1 MFSFQ
6 QYSKQSNSK
15 PKYPI
20 TYYKKENLSNLSST
34 SLHLDFSSLYN
45 NTNIHMKQTSSLSK
59 TKTKPTHLKRQLNM
73 SHLPTETYIHLT
85 TTSPIHKGR
94 SKVTKTKNNSI
105 SNGISGNNSQKK
117 FQVLAGAKP
126 KIVVKNS
133 LKEIGI
139 KKGNAHRTC
148 KTLSMANLSFNNG
161 KGNTNTIQD
170 TKVKIEKNIR
180 YNMLTTI
187 KSDNKEPFKIAQQ
200 IMNTTGNKTNVD
212 NKSVYSQLE
221 SNLDNVMKDI
231 DNKSKKAHYEIIKQ
245 LCKEFIQ
252 ICPNEQCGALNKLFN
267 GYNKLIAKFT
277 AENKML
283 YEKGIEKQNKL
294 NKVNKYLAKCMK
306 QLQDKEKEIDELKN
320 IIKNM
325 SFGTA
330 NGNCLQSFSL
340 KSTNN
345 MSKDSNST
353 AGINSLSNENNNN
366 QQLQLLQMQQIQ
378 SNKAISDNDNEN
390 IKRKK
395 SHKKVIEEFNKQ
407 NYKDLDALYF
417 IDKVEMDSK
426 DKMNI
431 CGIGVPNLKIESEVS
446 GDDEDEE
453 SEENYTN
460 SKMYIEDGIYNDE
473 EEEEIEEQEDE

>member
-6 QYSKQSNSK
+6 QYSKQSHSK

-45 NTNIHMKQTSSLSK
+45 NTNINTKQTSSLSK
-59 TKTKPTHLKRQLNM
+59 TKTKPTHLKRELNM

-126 KIVVKNS
+126 KVVVKSS

-221 SNLDNVMKDI
+221 SNLDSVMKDI
-231 DNKSKKAHYEIIKQ
+231 DNKPKKIHYNIIKQ
-245 LCKEFIQ
+245 HCKEFIQ
-252 ICPNEQCGALNKLFN
+252 ICPNEQCGVLNKLFN
-267 GYNKLIAKFT
+267 GYNKLIAKFS

-283 YEKGIEKQNKL
+283 YEKGIEKHNKL
-294 NKVNKYLAKCMK
+294 NKVNKYLSKCMK
-306 QLQDKEKEIDELKN
+306 QLQDKEKEIEELKN

-330 NGNCLQSFSL
+330 QSFSL

-366 QQLQLLQMQQIQ
+366 NNQQLQLLQMQQIQ
-378 SNKAISDNDNEN
+378 SNKAISDDNDDV
-390 IKRKK
+390 KRIK

-446 GDDEDEE
+446 GDDDEEE
-453 SEENYTN
+453 SEEDYTN
-460 SKMYIEDGIYNDE
+460 SQMYIEDGMYND
-473 EEEEIEEQEDE
+473 EEEEIEEQEEE

>member
-6 QYSKQSNSK
+6 QYSKQSHSK

-45 NTNIHMKQTSSLSK
+45 NTNINTKQTSSLSK
-59 TKTKPTHLKRQLNM
+59 TKTKPTHLKRELNM

-94 SKVTKTKNNSI
+94 SNVKKSKNNSI

-126 KIVVKNS
+126 KVVVKSN
-133 LKEIGI
+133 LKEMGI

-221 SNLDNVMKDI
+221 SNLDSVMKDI
-231 DNKSKKAHYEIIKQ
+231 DNKPKKIHYDIIKQ
-245 LCKEFIQ
+245 YCKEFIQ
-252 ICPNEQCGALNKLFN
+252 ICPNEQCGVLNKLFN
-267 GYNKLIAKFT
+267 GYNKLIAKFSK
-277 AENKML
+277 ENKML
-283 YEKGIEKQNKL
+283 YEKGIEKHNKL
-294 NKVNKYLAKCMK
+294 NKVNKYLSKCMK
-306 QLQDKEKEIDELKN
+306 QLQDKEKEIEELKN

-330 NGNCLQSFSL
+330 QSFSL

-353 AGINSLSNENNNN
+353 AGINSLSNDNNNN

-378 SNKAISDNDNEN
+378 SNKAISDDNDNV
-390 IKRKK
+390 KRMK

-446 GDDEDEE
+446 GDDEEEE
-453 SEENYTN
+453 SEEDYTN
-460 SKMYIEDGIYNDE
+460 SKMYIEDGMYNDDD
-473 EEEEIEEQEDE
+473 EEEEIEEQEEE

>member
-6 QYSKQSNSK
+6 QYSKQSHSK

-45 NTNIHMKQTSSLSK
+45 NTNINTKQTSSLSK
-59 TKTKPTHLKRQLNM
+59 TKTKPTHLKRELNM

-126 KIVVKNS
+126 KVVVKSS

-200 IMNTTGNKTNVD
+200 IMNTTGNKMNVD

-221 SNLDNVMKDI
+221 SNLDSVMKDI
-231 DNKSKKAHYEIIKQ
+231 DNKPKKIHYNIIKQ
-245 LCKEFIQ
+245 HCKEFIQ
-252 ICPNEQCGALNKLFN
+252 ICPNEQCGVLNKLFN
-267 GYNKLIAKFT
+267 GYNKLIAKFS

-283 YEKGIEKQNKL
+283 YEKGIEKHNKL
-294 NKVNKYLAKCMK
+294 NKVNKYLSKCMK
-306 QLQDKEKEIDELKN
+306 QLQDKEKEIEELKN

-330 NGNCLQSFSL
+330 QSFSL

-366 QQLQLLQMQQIQ
+366 NNQQLQLLQMQQIQ
-378 SNKAISDNDNEN
+378 SNKAISDDNDDV
-390 IKRKK
+390 KRIK

-446 GDDEDEE
+446 GGDDEEE
-453 SEENYTN
+453 SEEDYTN
-460 SKMYIEDGIYNDE
+460 SQMYIEDGMYND
-473 EEEEIEEQEDE
+473 EEEEIEEQEEE

>member
-6 QYSKQSNSK
+6 QYSKQSHSK

-45 NTNIHMKQTSSLSK
+45 NSNIHLKQTSSLSK
-59 TKTKPTHLKRQLNM
+59 TKAKPTHLKRELNM
-73 SHLPTETYIHLT
+73 SHLPTETCIHLT

-94 SKVTKTKNNSI
+94 SKATKTKNNSI

-117 FQVLAGAKP
+117 FQVAAGAKP
-126 KIVVKNS
+126 KMLVKNS
-133 LKEIGI
+133 VGI

-170 TKVKIEKNIR
+170 TKVKLEKNIR

-187 KSDNKEPFKIAQQ
+187 KSENKEPFKIAQQ
-200 IMNTTGNKTNVD
+200 IMNTSGNKANTD
-212 NKSVYSQLE
+212 NKGVYSQLE
-221 SNLDNVMKDI
+221 GNLESTMKDI
-231 DNKSKKAHYEIIKQ
+231 DNKPKKAHYDTLKQ
-245 LCKEFIQ
+245 HCKEFMQ
-252 ICPNEQCGALNKLFN
+252 VCPNEQCGLLNKLFN
-267 GYNKLIAKFT
+267 GYNKLIGKFS

-283 YEKGIEKQNKL
+283 FEKGIEKQNKL

-306 QLQDKEKEIDELKN
+306 QLQEKEKEIEELKN

-330 NGNCLQSFSL
+330 TGHCMQSFSL

-353 AGINSLSNENNNN
+353 AGINSLSHEGNGN

-378 SNKAISDNDNEN
+378 SNKASNDSDSANAKR
-390 IKRKK
+390 IKP
-395 SHKKVIEEFNKQ
+395 HKKVIEELNKQ

-417 IDKVEMDSK
+417 TDKVEMDSK

-431 CGIGVPNLKIESEVS
+431 CRIGVPNLKIESEVS

-453 SEENYTN
+453 SDENYTN

-473 EEEEIEEQEDE
+473 EEEEIEEQENE

>member
-6 QYSKQSNSK
+6 QYSKQSHSK

-45 NTNIHMKQTSSLSK
+45 NTNINTKQTSSLSK
-59 TKTKPTHLKRQLNM
+59 TKTKPTHLKRELNM

-126 KIVVKNS
+126 KVVVKSS

-221 SNLDNVMKDI
+221 SNLDSVMKDI
-231 DNKSKKAHYEIIKQ
+231 DNKPKKIHYNIIKQ
-245 LCKEFIQ
+245 HCKEFIQ
-252 ICPNEQCGALNKLFN
+252 ICPNEQCGVLNKLFN
-267 GYNKLIAKFT
+267 GYNKLIAKFS

-283 YEKGIEKQNKL
+283 YEKGIEKHNKL
-294 NKVNKYLAKCMK
+294 NKVNKYLSKCMK
-306 QLQDKEKEIDELKN
+306 QLQDKEKEIEELKN

-330 NGNCLQSFSL
+330 QSFSL

-366 QQLQLLQMQQIQ
+366 NNQQLQLLQMQQIQ
-378 SNKAISDNDNEN
+378 SNKAISDDNDDVKQ
-390 IKRKK
+390 IK

-446 GDDEDEE
+446 GDDDEEE
-453 SEENYTN
+453 SEEDYTN
-460 SKMYIEDGIYNDE
+460 SQMYIEDGMYND
-473 EEEEIEEQEDE
+473 EEEIEEQEEE

>member
-6 QYSKQSNSK
+6 QYSKQSHSK

-45 NTNIHMKQTSSLSK
+45 NTNINTKQTSSLSK
-59 TKTKPTHLKRQLNM
+59 TKTKPTHLKRELNM

-126 KIVVKNS
+126 KVVVKSS

-200 IMNTTGNKTNVD
+200 IMNTTGNKTNVE
-212 NKSVYSQLE
+212 NKNVYSQLE
-221 SNLDNVMKDI
+221 SNLDSVMKDI
-231 DNKSKKAHYEIIKQ
+231 DNKPKKIHYDIIKQ
-245 LCKEFIQ
+245 HCKEFIQ
-252 ICPNEQCGALNKLFN
+252 ICPNEQCGVLNKLFN
-267 GYNKLIAKFT
+267 GYNKLIAKFS

-283 YEKGIEKQNKL
+283 YEKGIEKHNKL
-294 NKVNKYLAKCMK
+294 NKVNKYLSKCMK
-306 QLQDKEKEIDELKN
+306 QLQDKEKEIEELKN

-330 NGNCLQSFSL
+330 QSFSL

-353 AGINSLSNENNNN
+353 AGINSLSNDNNNNNN

-378 SNKAISDNDNEN
+378 SNKAISDDNDNV
-390 IKRKK
+390 KRMK

-446 GDDEDEE
+446 GDDEEEE
-453 SEENYTN
+453 SEEDYTN
-460 SKMYIEDGIYNDE
+460 SKMYIEDGMYN
-473 EEEEIEEQEDE
+473 EEEEIEEQEEE

>member
-6 QYSKQSNSK
+6 QYSKQSHSK

-45 NTNIHMKQTSSLSK
+45 NTNINTKQTSSLSK
-59 TKTKPTHLKRQLNM
+59 TKTKPTHLKRELNM

-126 KIVVKNS
+126 KVVVKSS

-200 IMNTTGNKTNVD
+200 IMNTTGNKMNVD

-221 SNLDNVMKDI
+221 SNLDSVMKDI
-231 DNKSKKAHYEIIKQ
+231 DNKPKKIHYNIIKQ
-245 LCKEFIQ
+245 HCKEFIQ
-252 ICPNEQCGALNKLFN
+252 ICPNEQCGVLNKLFN
-267 GYNKLIAKFT
+267 GYNKLIAKFS

-283 YEKGIEKQNKL
+283 YEKGIEKHNKL
-294 NKVNKYLAKCMK
+294 NKVNKYLSKCMK
-306 QLQDKEKEIDELKN
+306 QLQDKEKEIEELKN

-330 NGNCLQSFSL
+330 QSFSL

-366 QQLQLLQMQQIQ
+366 NNQQLQLLQMQQIQ
-378 SNKAISDNDNEN
+378 SNKAISDDNDDV
-390 IKRKK
+390 KRIK

-473 EEEEIEEQEDE
+473 EEEEIGEQEDE

>member
-6 QYSKQSNSK
+6 QYSKQSHSK

-45 NTNIHMKQTSSLSK
+45 NTNINTKQTSSLSK
-59 TKTKPTHLKRQLNM
+59 TKTKPTHLKRELNM

-126 KIVVKNS
+126 KVVVKSS

-187 KSDNKEPFKIAQQ
+187 KSENKEPFKIAQQ

-221 SNLDNVMKDI
+221 SNLDSVMKDI
-231 DNKSKKAHYEIIKQ
+231 DNKPKKIHYNIIKQ
-245 LCKEFIQ
+245 HCKEFIQ
-252 ICPNEQCGALNKLFN
+252 ICPNEQCGVLNKLFN
-267 GYNKLIAKFT
+267 GYNKLIAKFS

-283 YEKGIEKQNKL
+283 YEKGIEKHNKL
-294 NKVNKYLAKCMK
+294 NKVNKYLSKCMK
-306 QLQDKEKEIDELKN
+306 QLQDKEKEIEELKN

-330 NGNCLQSFSL
+330 QSFSL

-366 QQLQLLQMQQIQ
+366 NNQQLQLLQMQQIQ
-378 SNKAISDNDNEN
+378 SNKAISDDNDDVKQ
-390 IKRKK
+390 IK

-446 GDDEDEE
+446 GDDDEEE
-453 SEENYTN
+453 SEEDYTN
-460 SKMYIEDGIYNDE
+460 SQMYIEDGMYND
-473 EEEEIEEQEDE
+473 EEEIEEQEEE

>member
-6 QYSKQSNSK
+6 QYSKQSHSK

-45 NTNIHMKQTSSLSK
+45 NTNINTKQTSSLSK
-59 TKTKPTHLKRQLNM
+59 TKTKPTHLKRELNM

-126 KIVVKNS
+126 KVVVKSS

-187 KSDNKEPFKIAQQ
+187 KSENKEPFKIAQQ

-221 SNLDNVMKDI
+221 SNLDSVMKDI
-231 DNKSKKAHYEIIKQ
+231 DNKPKKIHYNIIKQ
-245 LCKEFIQ
+245 HCKEFIQ
-252 ICPNEQCGALNKLFN
+252 ICPNEQCGVLNKLFN
-267 GYNKLIAKFT
+267 GYNKLIAKFS

-283 YEKGIEKQNKL
+283 YEKGIEKHNKL
-294 NKVNKYLAKCMK
+294 NKVNKYLSKCMK
-306 QLQDKEKEIDELKN
+306 QLQDKEKEIEELKN

-330 NGNCLQSFSL
+330 QSFSL

-366 QQLQLLQMQQIQ
+366 NNQQLQLLQMQQIQ
-378 SNKAISDNDNEN
+378 SNKAISDDNDDVKQ
-390 IKRKK
+390 IK

-446 GDDEDEE
+446 GGDDEEE
-453 SEENYTN
+453 SEEDYTN
-460 SKMYIEDGIYNDE
+460 SQMYIEDGMYND
-473 EEEEIEEQEDE
+473 EEEEIEEQEEE

>member
-1 MFSFQ
+1 
-6 QYSKQSNSK
+6 
-15 PKYPI
+15 
-20 TYYKKENLSNLSST
+20 
-34 SLHLDFSSLYN
+34 
-45 NTNIHMKQTSSLSK
+45 
-59 TKTKPTHLKRQLNM
+59 M

-221 SNLDNVMKDI
+221 SNLDSVMKDI
-231 DNKSKKAHYEIIKQ
+231 DNKPKKIHYDIIKQ
-245 LCKEFIQ
+245 HCKEFIQ
-252 ICPNEQCGALNKLFN
+252 ICPNEQCGVLNKLFN
-267 GYNKLIAKFT
+267 GYNKLIAKFS

-283 YEKGIEKQNKL
+283 YEKGIEKHNKL
-294 NKVNKYLAKCMK
+294 NKVNKYLSKCMK
-306 QLQDKEKEIDELKN
+306 QLQDKEKEIEELKN

-330 NGNCLQSFSL
+330 QSFSL

-353 AGINSLSNENNNN
+353 AGINSLSNDNNNN

-378 SNKAISDNDNEN
+378 SNKAISDDNDNV
-390 IKRKK
+390 KRMK

-446 GDDEDEE
+446 GDDEEE
-453 SEENYTN
+453 SEEDYTN
-460 SKMYIEDGIYNDE
+460 SKMYIEDGMYNE
-473 EEEEIEEQEDE
+473 EEEEIEEQEEE

>member
-6 QYSKQSNSK
+6 QYSKQSHSK

-45 NTNIHMKQTSSLSK
+45 NTNINTKQTSSLSK
-59 TKTKPTHLKRQLNM
+59 TKTKPTHLKRELNM

-126 KIVVKNS
+126 KVVVKSS

-161 KGNTNTIQD
+161 KGNTKTIQD

-200 IMNTTGNKTNVD
+200 IMNTTGNKMNVD

-221 SNLDNVMKDI
+221 SNLDSVMKDI
-231 DNKSKKAHYEIIKQ
+231 DNKPKKIHYNIIKQ
-245 LCKEFIQ
+245 HCKEFIQ
-252 ICPNEQCGALNKLFN
+252 ICPNEQCGVLNKLFN
-267 GYNKLIAKFT
+267 GYNKLIAKFS

-283 YEKGIEKQNKL
+283 YEKGIEKHNKL
-294 NKVNKYLAKCMK
+294 NKVNKYLSKCMK
-306 QLQDKEKEIDELKN
+306 QLQDKEKEIEELKN

-330 NGNCLQSFSL
+330 QSFSL

-366 QQLQLLQMQQIQ
+366 NNQQLQLLQMQQIQ
-378 SNKAISDNDNEN
+378 SNKAISDDNDDV
-390 IKRKK
+390 KRIK

-446 GDDEDEE
+446 GGDDEEE
-453 SEENYTN
+453 SEEDYTN
-460 SKMYIEDGIYNDE
+460 SQMYIEDGMYND
-473 EEEEIEEQEDE
+473 EEEEIEEQEEE